1 MTEQLESALLTTDNY
16 DTNNEN
22 NIQEFNSCTIYLD
35 GKASIVTLGVEL
47 QKAAKAE
54 KVALKWKAISVI
66 ILTFSLLGDIF
77 AILLIEVLSEKT
89 FGIILCVLSVMS
101 TIVSSALCFIS
112 FKTKTSK
119 HYFISQWRNGL
130 KFDKTNKC
138 IKEIQFQ
145 PDYGLNP
152 NVSFDMKF
160 INVHEPII
168 EEKEI
173 NIICAFDDVTDIGQ
187 TINRNNN
194 GDIIGYQFYIGFE
207 NKKDSKWTA
216 NIVTGLTG
224 AQRYNQLKDVMKHV
238 NSNWLQEIEVN
249 DSTD

>member
-187 TINRNNN
+187 TINPHPLFFRMSDHESIELPLIIMEMMEMMEMMEIMEMMMRNKEKIKINN
-194 GDIIGYQFYIGFE
+194 LYNLFY
-207 NKKDSKWTA
+207 
-216 NIVTGLTG
+216 
-224 AQRYNQLKDVMKHV
+224 
-238 NSNWLQEIEVN
+238 
-249 DSTD
+249 